1 MNTNV
6 NIDDTQIQLK
16 SIFDQH
22 ISNNKSLL
30 AAANDV
36 PDAKSDF
43 KNNVM
48 DGQVDFDA
56 NLNPELIDSSQ
67 EAKLRF
73 VMQVV
78 QQQATG
84 EIVALGP
91 AKANDPEIWVQFFAR
106 YPLLF
111 NLRSRLSKTLKDDKF
126 SLNVNSELVSKVLPA
141 KTPEDLKNAFVD
153 ALKSSAGEVFGKT
166 KTETNM
172 QFLALV
178 RTYDKASTLTIYR
191 AEMKSKVSE
200 IKTTCG
206 GTKSSQ
212 LDIIYDEITLE
223 INNEL
228 AIGLYPALSEK
239 TIEIAARELTKFAE
253 QMADKQFKEFKQ
265 WLESLKK

>member
-1 MNTNV
+1 MNSNTK
-6 NIDDTQIQLK
+6 IDDTQDQLK
-16 SIFDQH
+16 SVF
-22 ISNNKSLL
+22 SKFLSKNETLL
-30 AAANDV
+30 AVGNEV
-36 PDAKSDF
+36 PDPKSDF
-43 KNNVM
+43 KNKVM

-56 NLNPELIDSSQ
+56 NLNPDLIDSSQ

-84 EIVALGP
+84 EIVALGQDQ
-91 AKANDPEIWVQFFAR
+91 ANNPEIWVQFFAR

-111 NLRSRLSKTLKDDKF
+111 NLRSRLSKSLKEEKF
-126 SLNVNSELVSKVLPA
+126 NLSVNSELIGKVLPA
-141 KTPEDLKNAFVD
+141 KTPEDIKNAFVD

-166 KTETNM
+166 KNETNM

-212 LDIIYDEITLE
+212 LDLIYDEITLE

-228 AIGLYPALSEK
+228 AIGLYPALSQK
-239 TIEIAARELTKFAE
+239 TIDIAVRELTKFAE
-253 QMADKQFKEFKQ
+253 QMADKQFKEFRK
-265 WLESLKK
+265 WLDSLKK